1 MTHPVFLFYAKI
13 LAPAVLEH
21 LRPIV
26 SSINTLIGNCEN
38 MEATYCVGNDVDV
51 CRMFD
56 QYLYKVGKY
65 SFILLLVL
73 LQRQYAS
80 YLVKQS
86 PKIDREQRDS

>member
-1 MTHPVFLFYAKI
+1 MT
-13 LAPAVLEH
+13 AVLEH

-56 QYLYKVGKY
+56 QYLYKVRKCFSSCVILYEDTKY
-65 SFILLLVL
+65 GARNRSILT
-73 LQRQYAS
+73 
-80 YLVKQS
+80 
-86 PKIDREQRDS
+86 